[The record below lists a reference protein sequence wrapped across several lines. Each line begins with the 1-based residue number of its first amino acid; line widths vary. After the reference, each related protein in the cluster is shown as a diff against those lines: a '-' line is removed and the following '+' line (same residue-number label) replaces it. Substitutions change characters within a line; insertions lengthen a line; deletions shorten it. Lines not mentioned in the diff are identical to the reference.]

1 MASKIHTRFQT
12 WALRNYVNITLIRT
26 PPPPPKKKKQKQK
39 QKKISE
45 NPFRIRTFLFL
56 SYSFGIETI
65 NTFRHSCSSLDNHT
79 RFQDEK
85 EQKSYPLG
93 GGAHTYSYVAY
104 AREYPWGF
112 SLAWATQQGQVAK
125 RCQNANE
132 SLLCC
137 FRKDRLDSDSNELT
151 MLPLG
156 YAGLKSWGL
165 TATLIKAYKR
175 LRLILHHR

>member
-1 MASKIHTRFQT
+1 MDSKIHTRFQT
-12 WALRNYVNITLIRT
+12 WPLRNYVNITLIRT
-26 PPPPPKKKKQKQK
+26 PPPPQKKNKK

-65 NTFRHSCSSLDNHT
+65 NTFTHSCGSLDNNT

-85 EQKSYPLG
+85 EQKSSPLGGG

-104 AREYPWGF
+104 ARGYPWGF

-137 FRKDRLDSDSNELT
+137 FRKDRL
-151 MLPLG
+151 
-156 YAGLKSWGL
+156 
-165 TATLIKAYKR
+165 
-175 LRLILHHR
+175 